1 MLGFT
6 QPTTDRSMLGFTQ
19 PTIYQSPPELGGWG
33 ATPTDRSMLGFT
45 QPTIHQSPPELG
57 GWGATHLFF
66 VLETPNII
74 SDLLGEES
82 TSSCLCVYD

>member
-1 MLGFT
+1 MLRIGA
-6 QPTTDRSMLGFTQ
+6 RSAIAFNFDPENETAL
-19 PTIYQSPPELGGWG
+19 PELGGWG

-74 SDLLGEES
+74 GN
-82 TSSCLCVYD
+82 